1 MNRLFFIAYLFFATI
16 SSAAFSQE
24 LPDSAISVTDL
35 NDLIVEGK
43 RSYIESDRVVYIPT
57 RKEKNLSNSPESLL
71 TELHSP
77 LFYVQNDIMKDINGN
92 DLIYY
97 INGEKATDI
106 DIVNFRTTDVIR
118 VEYMPDATDPKYNGA
133 HGVVN
138 FIMQNYE
145 YGGVAK
151 IVGNESFI
159 ERGNYSASA
168 KMVYKSMTYGV
179 LFNGSYL
186 SIDGDSQMD
195 QKFDDIWYN
204 GVKYENLSCEGEQQ
218 IKSRNNQIK
227 AAFSASY
234 RNKGSILTHTLGFAR
249 DKYPKTSQIY
259 HTTWSPHIFNSSSQV
274 SEMLRESLS
283 PQISGNYILPFT
295 GKFTLYSTW
304 SYIFNHNNRQNTS
317 TLVGVNTYGNGVD
330 ENLHKFN
337 LSISPTFVFSQRA
350 YIQPVFSSNFS
361 WYDIRYSGTYD
372 NLSHRFEYFGNIRIN
387 AFLRLSGQFY
397 ITVAPGFSIDH
408 VMNDG
413 VQIRSIIKPL
423 GYLTANWTPS
433 SKFSLYCSGSYS
445 ANPPVASRANDAI
458 IRESELMWVKG
469 NLKLPQLN
477 ITQVM
482 STATWMPSAWP
493 SGALHVRY
501 LRYGNYEFS
510 IYQRAP
516 KEMGGL
522 IRQSVFTKCF
532 DDFLMQL
539 NLNVSFLKGAMSIYA
554 RPSWKYQRF
563 RGVYASESHN
573 TFVYDVG
580 ASYRIRNFGFNL
592 TYSSGSRIIDEGG
605 QYQMKTRDNLG
616 FSASYGNGDIYVVVG
631 MDNITHKKERT
642 DITFSSPYYCYRD
655 VLVTSGRK
663 IFLTLSYTIGYGKRV
678 DRNIDISAP
687 SIPSS
692 GAL

>member
-118 VEYMPDATDPKYNGA
+118 EATDPKYNGA

-186 SIDGDSQMD
+186 SIGGHSQ
-195 QKFDDIWYN
+195 K
-204 GVKYENLSCEGEQQ
+204 
-218 IKSRNNQIK
+218 IKNRNNQIK

-337 LSISPTFVFSQRA
+337 LSISPTLDFPKGP

-372 NLSHRFEYFGNIRIN
+372 NLSHRFEYFGNIGIN

-482 STATWMPSAWP
+482 STATWMPSAWL

-516 KEMGGL
+516 KGWEVL
-522 IRQSVFTKCF
+522 SDNQYSRNV
-532 DDFLMQL
+532 LM
-539 NLNVSFLKGAMSIYA
+539 
-554 RPSWKYQRF
+554 
-563 RGVYASESHN
+563 
-573 TFVYDVG
+573 T
-580 ASYRIRNFGFNL
+580 
-592 TYSSGSRIIDEGG
+592 SSCS
-605 QYQMKTRDNLG
+605 
-616 FSASYGNGDIYVVVG
+616 
-631 MDNITHKKERT
+631 
-642 DITFSSPYYCYRD
+642 
-655 VLVTSGRK
+655 
-663 IFLTLSYTIGYGKRV
+663 
-678 DRNIDISAP
+678 
-687 SIPSS
+687 
-692 GAL
+692 

>member
-204 GVKYENLSCEGEQQ
+204 GVKYENLSCEG
-218 IKSRNNQIK
+218 
-227 AAFSASY
+227 
-234 RNKGSILTHTLGFAR
+234 AR
-249 DKYPKTSQIY
+249 
-259 HTTWSPHIFNSSSQV
+259 
-274 SEMLRESLS
+274 R
-283 PQISGNYILPFT
+283 
-295 GKFTLYSTW
+295 
-304 SYIFNHNNRQNTS
+304 
-317 TLVGVNTYGNGVD
+317 
-330 ENLHKFN
+330 
-337 LSISPTFVFSQRA
+337 
-350 YIQPVFSSNFS
+350 
-361 WYDIRYSGTYD
+361 
-372 NLSHRFEYFGNIRIN
+372 
-387 AFLRLSGQFY
+387 
-397 ITVAPGFSIDH
+397 
-408 VMNDG
+408 
-413 VQIRSIIKPL
+413 
-423 GYLTANWTPS
+423 
-433 SKFSLYCSGSYS
+433 
-445 ANPPVASRANDAI
+445 
-458 IRESELMWVKG
+458 
-469 NLKLPQLN
+469 
-477 ITQVM
+477 
-482 STATWMPSAWP
+482 
-493 SGALHVRY
+493 
-501 LRYGNYEFS
+501 
-510 IYQRAP
+510 
-516 KEMGGL
+516 
-522 IRQSVFTKCF
+522 
-532 DDFLMQL
+532 
-539 NLNVSFLKGAMSIYA
+539 
-554 RPSWKYQRF
+554 
-563 RGVYASESHN
+563 
-573 TFVYDVG
+573 
-580 ASYRIRNFGFNL
+580 
-592 TYSSGSRIIDEGG
+592 
-605 QYQMKTRDNLG
+605 
-616 FSASYGNGDIYVVVG
+616 
-631 MDNITHKKERT
+631 
-642 DITFSSPYYCYRD
+642 
-655 VLVTSGRK
+655 
-663 IFLTLSYTIGYGKRV
+663 
-678 DRNIDISAP
+678 
-687 SIPSS
+687 
-692 GAL
+692 